1 MDTKHTNIKKMKN
14 ILLLITIVLSVNL
27 SAQDF
32 DRQKMDSLFQLI
44 ESNQKAMGSIS
55 IYENGKETYHKA
67 FGFASKEDNIRATD
81 KTKYRIGSV
90 SKTFTASI
98 ILKLIEEGKLSL
110 TTELSE
116 FYPEIKNA
124 QKITIEQLLKHR
136 SGIFNF
142 TSAEDY
148 TSWMEHPIS
157 KDDLIKK
164 IAANGSVF
172 EPNDKF
178 EYSNSNF
185 VLLSFIAE
193 KIENK
198 DFPQLIQEKVC
209 KTCDLLNTYY
219 GSKISTANNEAKS
232 YTKSSDWQLATESD
246 MSIPQGAGAIISTPN
261 DLNEFLNC
269 LFSYKIVSEQTVKAM
284 MEIEDGYGLGM
295 FQVPFY
301 DKKAF
306 GHNGAIDGFQSN
318 AYYFPV
324 EDVSVAFI
332 ANGLAMPINDIMIG
346 ALSIYFGK
354 EYTLPEFKETAALIL
369 QSGDLD
375 KYLGV
380 YSSPDFPLKVTIT
393 KKENVLV
400 GQATGQPSFPLEAY
414 ETDKFKFDQ
423 AGLKL
428 EFIPAD
434 NKMMLRQGGGEF
446 ELKRE

>member
-1 MDTKHTNIKKMKN
+1 MKN
-14 ILLLITIVLSVNL
+14 ILLLITIVLSANL

-32 DRQKMDSLFQLI
+32 DKQKLDSFFKLI
-44 ESNQKAMGSIS
+44 ESNQKGMGSIS
-55 IYENGKETYHKA
+55 IFENGKETYHNA
-67 FGFASKEDNIRATD
+67 FGFASKEDNKMATD

-110 TTELSE
+110 TTKLSD
-116 FYPEIKNA
+116 FYPKIKNA
-124 QKITIEQLLKHR
+124 QIITIEQLLKHR

-142 TSAEDY
+142 TSAEGF
-148 TSWMEHPIS
+148 TSWMEDPIS
-157 KDDLIKK
+157 KDDLVNK
-164 IAANGSVF
+164 IAANGSIF

-178 EYSNSNF
+178 EYSNSNY

-193 KIENK
+193 KIQNK
-198 DFPQLIQEKVC
+198 VFPQLIKEMVC
-209 KTCDLLNTYY
+209 KPCNLQNTYY

-232 YTKSSDWQLATESD
+232 YTKSNDWQLATESD
-246 MSIPQGAGAIISTPN
+246 MSIPQGAGAIVSTPN

-306 GHNGAIDGFQSN
+306 GHNGAIDSFQSN
-318 AYYFPV
+318 AYYFTV
-324 EDVSVAFI
+324 EDVSVTFM

-354 EYTLPEFKETAALIL
+354 DYTLPEFKETAAIIL
-369 QSGDLD
+369 KSGDLD

-380 YSSPDFPLKVTIT
+380 YSSPNFPLKVTIT

-414 ETDKFKFDQ
+414 ETDKFQFSQ
-423 AGLKL
+423 AGLNL
-428 EFIPAD
+428 EFIPRD
-434 NKMMLRQGGGEF
+434 NKMILIQGGGEF
-446 ELKRE
+446 ELIKE